1 MRSVRMIL
9 LLSLS
14 AYVVLAQREQI
25 AHDGQQESLAS
36 LGTPAGDNV
45 PPNGPVLT
53 FEGPCEQLRKGA
65 RKSTCKSVVT
75 RAEIDSVINLVEPN
89 ASPAA
94 RRQFA
99 VNYARLVAASEA
111 AKRRHLE
118 TDPAVAKQMLI
129 QQKLVS
135 MQVLAN
141 TFYHQIE
148 AEASNVPNSEIEKY
162 YSGHQADFE
171 RGEVRR
177 LVVPKQVSTAGTLPL
192 DASNL
197 KTKAEEL
204 RTRAAAGEDFDKL
217 QHAAYEDL
225 GIKSTIST
233 TKLSMA
239 RRTSLPVGENTV
251 FDLDPGQ
258 VTQVLDTPNAFVIL
272 KLETKKML
280 SPEEAAPEIV
290 PFLQRERAK
299 QVIRNATDSGKAQFD
314 LQYFGLLSA
323 PELFPPPQVTG
334 LAGERGMQSDFAQRA
349 APRRL
354 VLPRRHQLAGSPSP
368 PR

>member
-14 AYVVLAQREQI
+14 ACAVLAQREQN
-25 AHDGQQESLAS
+25 GQQE
-36 LGTPAGDNV
+36 GPAGLGVPAAGNV
-45 PPNGPVLT
+45 PPNAAVLT

-65 RKSTCKSVVT
+65 RQSNCKSVVT
-75 RAEIDSVINLVEPN
+75 RGEIDSVINLVEPN

-99 VNYARLVAASEA
+99 VNYARLVTASEA

-118 TDPAVAKQMLI
+118 TDPAVAKQILI

-141 TFYHQIE
+141 TFYRQIE

-162 YSGHQADFE
+162 YSGHQVDFE

-177 LVVPKQVSTAGTLPL
+177 LVVPKQLSTAGTLTL

-217 QHAAYEDL
+217 QQAAYEDL

-239 RRTSLPVGENTV
+239 RRTSLPVGENIV

-299 QVIRNATDSGKAQFD
+299 QVIRSAADSGKAQFD
-314 LQYFGLLSA
+314 LQYFGLSSA

-334 LAGERGMQSDFAQRA
+334 LAGERGKQSDFAHRTA
-349 APRRL
+349 ARRP
-354 VLPRRHQLAGSPSP
+354 VLPRRHQPGNLPSAP
-368 PR
+368 Q